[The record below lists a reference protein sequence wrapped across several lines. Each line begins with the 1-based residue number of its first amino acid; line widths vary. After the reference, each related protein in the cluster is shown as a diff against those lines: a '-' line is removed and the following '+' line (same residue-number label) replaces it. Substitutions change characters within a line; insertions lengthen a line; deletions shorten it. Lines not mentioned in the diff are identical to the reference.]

1 MSNYTAIRE
10 MLKRTS
16 GQENTFTVPRVYVDY
31 TGDLTTA
38 ILLNQIVFLSD
49 KSKRTDGFF
58 YKTYKEWEK
67 EICLTERQVRYSVNK
82 LKAIGIVETKIMKAN
97 GSPTVHYK
105 LDYDK
110 FVESILT
117 FCQIP
122 FEQFVSIDTDIL
134 SESLTENTTENTTE
148 KYLIEFETFWKEYP
162 RKIDKKKAFL
172 NFKTAAKKHGHQ
184 IIIDGAKNYAKEC
197 GIKQTNKTYIKHPTT
212 FLNAES
218 FLNEFELTSINNAKQ
233 TVINTPKLFDPK
245 SLLED

>member
-122 FEQFVSIDTDIL
+122 FEQFVSIDSDNMSDSLT
-134 SESLTENTTENTTE
+134 ESTTENTTENTTNN
-148 KYLIEFETFWKEYP
+148 YTSDFNQFWSVYP
-162 RKIDKKKAFL
+162 RPIDKKKAFTK
-172 NFKTAAKKHGHQ
+172 FKVVIKKHPLETILTGTTRYAQHV
-184 IIIDGAKNYAKEC
+184 KNKD
-197 GIKQTNKTYIKHPTT
+197 KQYIKHPTT
-212 FLNAES
+212 FLNNES
-218 FLNEFELTSINNAKQ
+218 FTNDYEEGGQSGKDTELDALKQ
-233 TVINTPKLFDPK
+233 KYNFDQ
-245 SLLED
+245 